1 MTKLLSVNEQL
12 TQKTKTSSDLVALQQ
27 KKEANRIE
35 MMSSQVE
42 ELEVENLALEK
53 KIVELQAL
61 GKV

>member
-12 TQKTKTSSDLVALQQ
+12 TQKTKTSTDLVALQQ

-53 KIVELQAL
+53 KVVEL
-61 GKV
+61 

>member
-12 TQKTKTSSDLVALQQ
+12 TQKTKTSTDLVALQQ

-53 KIVELQAL
+53 KVVELQAL